1 MECHTCPEYMNHQ
14 GEAWE
19 ATPCSVCVLREDSYG
34 TRPYRESEAANAV
47 WDACPDETH
56 PERTAHADT
65 ARSEPANNPETDDPL
80 VPISVLADA
89 LSLWLRLSLPARKV
103 IQLRMA
109 QIPYSEIGRRLGCSR
124 QAAEKLV
131 AQALAREPL
140 LGNLLP
146 AKSGREAPSLP
157 ATRTSAIA
165 GRGRTV
171 KGAKTAQ

>member
-1 MECHTCPEYMNHQ
+1 MYCSRCRHSGKQ
-14 GEAWE
+14 SGEWVDS
-19 ATPCSVCVLREDSYG
+19 PCSRCTLVEDSTG
-34 TRPYRESEAANAV
+34 TLPYIE
-47 WDACPDETH
+47 D
-56 PERTAHADT
+56 
-65 ARSEPANNPETDDPL
+65 RSENGVYDPEPEDAPWTQEPADNQTPRPFARLEGDEADPL
-80 VPISVLADA
+80 IPISVLADA

-146 AKSGREAPSLP
+146 AKSGREAPSLA

-165 GRGRTV
+165 GRGRTG